1 MAGAG
6 FLRSSRGAQILS
18 IYPAAL
24 DTVIV
29 YRYNVERK
37 SKKLR
42 QFLSET
48 SKIRQKGDR
57 I

>member
-6 FLRSSRGAQILS
+6 FLRSSRGAQIIS

-37 SKKLR
+37 SKKLW